1 MEFKLTVN
9 IGFGEK
15 IEFTTY
21 DFWKTLAVADFAKN
35 LEEDSD
41 SYDADMDEAEDEFA
55 DEEYEYDEDG
65 VAYWLDVEND
75 VWYSYDE
82 ESDDW
87 YECDL
92 VEDDS
97 EDMEEV
103 AE

>member
-1 MEFKLTVN
+1 MEFTLK
-9 IGFGEK
+9 IDFGFGEK
-15 IEFTTY
+15 VEFST
-21 DFWKTLAVADFAKN
+21 FELWKAVALAGFVES
-35 LEEDSD
+35 LEEF
-41 SYDADMDEAEDEFA
+41 DAGDEVESEVEDEFA

-75 VWYSYDE
+75 VWYFYDE

-87 YECDL
+87 YECDP

>member
-9 IGFGEK
+9 FGFGEM

-65 VAYWLDVEND
+65 VAYWLDVVND
-75 VWYSYDE
+75 VWYVYDE
-82 ESDDW
+82 ESNDW
-87 YECDL
+87 YECEL